1 MAGHPESAV
10 AALRESLKRET
21 EYFAPYVN
29 LASTLGELGRL
40 DEAKEVAR
48 EILRREP
55 SFSIKAYMAGLSYRN
70 PGDSERM
77 AEGLRLTGLPE

>member
-48 EILRREP
+48 
-55 SFSIKAYMAGLSYRN
+55 
-70 PGDSERM
+70 
-77 AEGLRLTGLPE
+77 